1 MPDEK
6 KIDRLLMLGDGSA
19 AQFLLRKHGS
29 NLTSPGAREKYEK
42 QYETLKQMPSEVL
55 ANRVVAAIRHSPII
69 EWVGIVA
76 TFVEQMRA
84 EYREEGEIE
93 DQHCKDCDAVTI
105 HRVEKMVGI
114 GQPGDFI
121 LRCSVCGKVK
131 L

>member
-1 MPDEK
+1 MP
-6 KIDRLLMLGDGSA
+6 A
-19 AQFLLRKHGS
+19 
-29 NLTSPGAREKYEK
+29 
-42 QYETLKQMPSEVL
+42 EVL

-76 TFVEQMRA
+76 TFIEQVRA
-84 EYREEGEIE
+84 EYREEGDIE
-93 DQHCKDCDAVTI
+93 EERCKDCDALTI

-121 LRCSVCGKVK
+121 SRCTVCGKVK

>member
-1 MPDEK
+1 MADEK
-6 KIDRLLMLGDGSA
+6 KIDRELINRLTGSA
-19 AQFLLRKHGS
+19 SHFLRKHPS
-29 NLTSPGAREKYEK
+29 NLSSPGAREKYEK
-42 QYETLKQMPSEVL
+42 QYDTLKAMPAEVL

-93 DQHCKDCDAVTI
+93 DQHCKDCDAVTT
-105 HRVEKMVGI
+105 HRVEKLVGI

-121 LRCSVCGKVK
+121 LRCTICGKVK